1 MQLLI
6 IGAGGFLGAILR
18 YLLSGWVYRLTGST
32 LPYGTLAVNVIGSFI
47 LGGFL
52 YLSGQRL
59 ALDPMWRSFIA
70 VGMMG
75 ALTTFSTFSWETF
88 QYLQDGQMLLA
99 GLNIVLNVLL
109 TLIAVWA
116 GISLARML

>member
-1 MQLLI
+1 MIILLQ
-6 IGAGGFLGAILR
+6 FPQKLLR
-18 YLLSGWVYRLTGST
+18 ED
-32 LPYGTLAVNVIGSFI
+32 I

-59 ALDPMWRSFIA
+59 AIDPMWRSFIA

-99 GLNIVLNVLL
+99 GLNILLNVLL

>member
-1 MQLLI
+1 MQLLVVGLGGF
-6 IGAGGFLGAILR
+6 IGAIMR
-18 YLLSGWVYRLTGST
+18 YQLSGWVYRLTGSG
-32 LPYGTLAVNVIGSFI
+32 LPYGTLAVNVAGSFI

-59 ALDPMWRSFIA
+59 ALDPLWRSFIA

-75 ALTTFSTFSWETF
+75 ALTTFSTFSWETI
-88 QYLQDGQMLLA
+88 QYLQEGQITLA

-116 GISLARML
+116 GTSLARMI